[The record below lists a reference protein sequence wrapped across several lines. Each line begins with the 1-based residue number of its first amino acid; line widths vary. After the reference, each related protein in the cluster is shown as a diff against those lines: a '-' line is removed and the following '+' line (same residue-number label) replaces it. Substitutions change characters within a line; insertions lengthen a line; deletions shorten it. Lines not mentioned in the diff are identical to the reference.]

1 MKMGR
6 NCLRRSLAMLMC
18 GGILMGGIPAISA
31 AETAG
36 IKREAEADGVFVA
49 LTTGENV
56 TNAQAELRT
65 GDFSGGGFAFVNVL
79 GHTGDAVP
87 QVTAEFTLTVPSV
100 GAYDLSLTNK
110 DNADR
115 GLYSAWV
122 DDNKIAM
129 ADLYNETAGFY
140 THSLGRVE
148 FTSTT
153 ATLKLVCDGM
163 NKGGGGKYGLALDY
177 FTLTPAADNTVT
189 VTTAD
194 DAYTEQTGTWAAGAT
209 ATTRVTES
217 DNASAVWAS
226 YPPETTGSNY
236 DVCVYIPAAGTGVA
250 TYTIQTLNGTWQTTL
265 DQSQVSGGWY
275 KLATVT
281 AVTDT
286 SISVDM
292 TRDSGKVAAD
302 SLMIIP
308 TAGVVDEKSSNA
320 GGGTGDGG
328 STGGAID
335 GKTVYVRVNQ
345 IGYDTDKSKRAT
357 VVNVQDNTTFT
368 ICSVADNTVLYT
380 GKVTG
385 GIADFTAYQPT
396 SAVACYLECAGV
408 RSYPFT
414 IAKYLMQQTG
424 VEIALDFMEQSRSD
438 TFEVGAK
445 SIAWRDSHQFC
456 FEMSSLVQQYMAN
469 PSVYDRMAY
478 DVYKADECEYEEL
491 RVQDE
496 PNIVWLME
504 FAALRYY
511 DLAKNE
517 GKQLHML
524 IKEQLAWFLYAYPFI
539 SDYVPEDMYVKIRD
553 LTMDIWDDPDCNLS
567 YHSVD
572 GTNYVNIYDDQNNK
586 ENNNLFAVQDVIGGI
601 KGQLPPAHAI
611 APNLMMYEV
620 LTRDGLDGADAYFK
634 AAYDNCAWV
643 LTNIDIA
650 APAYSK
656 GQRMSEHIV
665 MENLAYFL
673 EEYPDKAPAGLQEAI
688 TGWAETMIARAE
700 NQWDMRMASSVTAG
714 DAFDA
719 WTGAAWADLSGQY
732 ENCAMNEPGNMAGL
746 QAAMEA
752 AVRVLDDEELT
763 ARLQAIGIA
772 AIDDMFG
779 RNPNNR
785 SYFYNADYLEE
796 FAGADL
802 GWFQKH
808 HGGNG
813 VLGEVVGR
821 IDGAPK
827 ENAYTNDSNCNPNAA
842 AGYTEAWVAYNTA
855 WNASLAYAAAAD
867 TTLSVAA
874 NTVPAK
880 GAVTVTLK
888 APLNMDAGV
897 VETGEVRI
905 INRTTGQ
912 TTALT
917 VTENSADDY
926 AFSGQLTGTAVGDE
940 LVVAYGYGQFEQTVS
955 VTVTEAE
962 NTVLYGDTNLSGEVT
977 AEDALMALQAAT
989 DKITLTADETTAAD
1003 VDGQTG
1009 VAANDALLIL
1019 QHATKKIDKFPVEG

>member
-1 MKMGR
+1 MSGVPMVGASEE
-6 NCLRRSLAMLMC
+6 SLKL
-18 GGILMGGIPAISA
+18 
-31 AETAG
+31 
-36 IKREAEADGVFVA
+36 EAEANGVFVSVE
-49 LTTGENV
+49 TGEN

-65 GDFSGGGFAFVNVL
+65 GDFSGGGFVFVNVTA
-79 GHTGDAVP
+79 HTGDAVP
-87 QVTAEFTLTVPSV
+87 QITAEFTLTVPSA
-100 GAYDLSLTNK
+100 GAYNLSLTDK

-115 GLYSAWV
+115 GTYSVWV
-122 DDNKIAM
+122 DDKKMAT
-129 ADLYNETAGFY
+129 ADLYNATAGFY

-153 ATLKLVCDGM
+153 ATLKLVCEGM
-163 NKGGGGKYGLALDY
+163 NKAGSGKYGLALDY
-177 FTLTPAADNTVT
+177 FTLTPSADNTVT
-189 VTTAD
+189 VSTAD
-194 DAYTEQTGTWAAGAT
+194 DGYTEQTGSWATGASV
-209 ATTRVTES
+209 TTRVTES
-217 DNASAVWAS
+217 DNATAVWAT
-226 YPPETTGSNY
+226 YPPAATASPY
-236 DVCVYIPAAGTGVA
+236 DVCVYIPAASTGVA
-250 TYTIQTLNGTWQTTL
+250 TYTIQTLDGAWQTTL
-265 DQSQVSGGWY
+265 DQSQVNGGWY

-286 SISVDM
+286 SVRVEM
-292 TRDSGKVAAD
+292 TRNSGKVAAD
-302 SLMIIP
+302 RMMLIP
-308 TAGVVDEKSSNA
+308 TAGVVDEKTANVS
-320 GGGTGDGG
+320 GGTGDGG
-328 STGGAID
+328 AID
-335 GKTVYVRVNQ
+335 GQTVYVRVNQ

-357 VVNVQDNTTFT
+357 VVNVQDNTPFT
-368 ICSVADNTVLYT
+368 ICSATDGAVLYT
-380 GKVTG
+380 GKVVG
-385 GIADFTAYQPT
+385 GIADFTAYQPPST
-396 SAVACYLECAGV
+396 VECYLECAGV
-408 RSYPFT
+408 ESYPFT

-438 TFEVGAK
+438 TFETGAK
-445 SIAWRDSHQFC
+445 SIGWRDSHQFS

-469 PSVYDRMAY
+469 PSVYDRMDY
-478 DVYKADECEYEEL
+478 DVYKAEECEYEEL

-524 IKEQLAWFLYAYPFI
+524 IKEQLAWFLYAYPYI
-539 SDYVPEDMYVKIRD
+539 SRYVPEDMYIQIRD
-553 LTMDIWDDPDCNLS
+553 LTIDIWDDAGCNLS
-567 YHSVD
+567 YHNID
-572 GTNYVNIYDDQNNK
+572 GTNYVNIYDDTNNK

-601 KGQLPPAHAI
+601 KGQLPPAHAV

-643 LTNIDIA
+643 LENIDIA
-650 APAYSK
+650 DPAYSK

-673 EEYPDKAPAGLQEAI
+673 EEYPDKAPDGLKEAI
-688 TGWAETMIARAE
+688 ENWAETMIARAE
-700 NQWDMRMASSVTAG
+700 NQWDMRMASSVAAG
-714 DAFDA
+714 DGFDA

-785 SYFYNADYLEE
+785 SYFYNADYVEE
-796 FAGADL
+796 FAGGDL

-821 IDGAPK
+821 IDGSPK
-827 ENAYTNDSNCNPNAA
+827 ENAYTNDSNCNPNAG

-874 NTVPAK
+874 ATVPSD
-880 GAVTVTLK
+880 GAVTVTLQ
-888 APLNMDAGV
+888 APLNMDADV
-897 VETGEVRI
+897 IETGEVRI
-905 INRTTGQ
+905 INRTTGA
-912 TTALT
+912 TSTLT

-926 AFSGQLTGTAVGDE
+926 AFSGELTGTVAGDE

-962 NTVLYGDTNLSGEVT
+962 NTVLYGDTNLNGDVT
-977 AEDALMALQAAT
+977 AEDALLTLQAST
-989 DKITLTADETTAAD
+989 DKVALTDEQKRAAD
-1003 VDGQTG
+1003 VDGHVT
-1009 VAANDALLIL
+1009 VTASDALLIL
-1019 QHATKKIDKFPVEG
+1019 QYATKKIQQFPVK